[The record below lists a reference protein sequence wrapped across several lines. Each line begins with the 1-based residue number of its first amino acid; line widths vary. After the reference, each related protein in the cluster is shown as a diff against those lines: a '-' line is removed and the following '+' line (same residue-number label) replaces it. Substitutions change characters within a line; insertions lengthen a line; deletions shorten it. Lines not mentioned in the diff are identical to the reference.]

1 MTTTNTPRPIVKKTN
16 PELYAEHTFHM
27 KKAIKYTYN
36 YVSLDDYILQN
47 WSTKT
52 MKQIAEDRNEYLQ
65 RVDYRVQVL
74 KARNHI
80 KGKATGK
87 QKLGHIKRSLTI
99 RLQKVEKQLEQCG

>member
-1 MTTTNTPRPIVKKTN
+1 
-16 PELYAEHTFHM
+16 M
-27 KKAIKYTYN
+27 KRAVRYTYN

-47 WSTKT
+47 WTAKT

-65 RVDYRVQVL
+65 RVEYRVQVL

-87 QKLGHIKRSLTI
+87 KRLAYIKRSLTI

>member
-1 MTTTNTPRPIVKKTN
+1 
-16 PELYAEHTFHM
+16 M

>member
-1 MTTTNTPRPIVKKTN
+1 
-16 PELYAEHTFHM
+16 M

-47 WSTKT
+47 WTAKT

-65 RVDYRVQVL
+65 RVEYRVRVL
-74 KARNHI
+74 KERKHI

-87 QKLGHIKRSLTI
+87 KRLAYIKRSLTI

>member
-1 MTTTNTPRPIVKKTN
+1 
-16 PELYAEHTFHM
+16 M

-47 WSTKT
+47 WTAKT

-65 RVDYRVQVL
+65 RVEYRVRVL
-74 KARNHI
+74 KERNHI

-87 QKLGHIKRSLTI
+87 KRLAYIKRSLTI

>member
-1 MTTTNTPRPIVKKTN
+1 MTTTNTTRPIVKTID
-16 PELYAEHTFHM
+16 PDLYAQHTFHM
-27 KKAIKYTYN
+27 KRAVRYTYN

-47 WSTKT
+47 WTAKT

-65 RVDYRVQVL
+65 RVEYRVRVL
-74 KARNHI
+74 KERNHI

-87 QKLGHIKRSLTI
+87 KRLAYIKRSLTI